1 MMNFLL
7 LLIDA
12 VGSFIRRNPIFC
24 LAVLLLA
31 VFAPSLMQGIA
42 LVVLYVI
49 LGIVCFGAGIFLWL
63 RWRIG
68 QAQKRMGEEFEAR
81 QRTGG
86 FRGFGS
92 RQTPDRE
99 GEVKIRRTSDTPE
112 KRVSRDV
119 GDYVD
124 FEETK
129 EEKK

>member
-49 LGIVCFGAGIFLWL
+49 LGIVCFWAGIFLWRL
-63 RWRIG
+63 
-68 QAQKRMGEEFEAR
+68 
-81 QRTGG
+81 
-86 FRGFGS
+86 
-92 RQTPDRE
+92 
-99 GEVKIRRTSDTPE
+99 
-112 KRVSRDV
+112 
-119 GDYVD
+119 
-124 FEETK
+124 
-129 EEKK
+129 

>member
-12 VGSFIRRNPIFC
+12 VGSFIRRNPVFC

-31 VFAPSLMQGIA
+31 VFAPSLVQGIA
-42 LVVLYVI
+42 QVVLYAV
-49 LGIVCFGAGIFLWL
+49 LGIVCFWAGILLWL

-68 QAQKRMGEEFEAR
+68 RLRKRMGEEFDVR
-81 QRTGG
+81 QRADGY
-86 FRGFGS
+86 
-92 RQTPDRE
+92 RQSPERE

-124 FEETK
+124 FEETR